1 VEVATILEKKMQV
14 MGVGPLWF
22 DGSVSMQHNGY
33 GVGMS
38 IRPASRVRDA
48 RQVNFQPRRGGRAVE
63 CTGLENRRW
72 SDPTVGSNPTLSAR
86 KNSGFCI
93 ADKAGKSP
101 EIQPD
106 LH

>member
-1 VEVATILEKKMQV
+1 MQV

-72 SDPTVGSNPTLSAR
+72 SDPTVGSNPTLSA
-86 KNSGFCI
+86 NAI
-93 ADKAGKSP
+93 TD
-101 EIQPD
+101 QPVS
-106 LH
+106 LPVFLSRPMNAAI